1 MVFKMINNLSR
12 IEITNGGSRRMTL
25 VSLGLLGA
33 VHRSIERRQIVAYTI
48 AFSGL
53 WLLGTQSFEFD
64 TLWDRLPL
72 EVEHRVHRLDFDPPV
87 SFFHGPP
94 NQHWIVTWR
103 HDKFIAIFDVCVL
116 KRYLWFLLFFAIK
129 VYNHPLFLTRS
140 NHLLLYLTSVL

>member
-12 IEITNGGSRRMTL
+12 IEITNGGARRMTL

-64 TLWDRLPL
+64 TL
-72 EVEHRVHRLDFDPPV
+72 
-87 SFFHGPP
+87 
-94 NQHWIVTWR
+94 
-103 HDKFIAIFDVCVL
+103 
-116 KRYLWFLLFFAIK
+116 
-129 VYNHPLFLTRS
+129 
-140 NHLLLYLTSVL
+140 